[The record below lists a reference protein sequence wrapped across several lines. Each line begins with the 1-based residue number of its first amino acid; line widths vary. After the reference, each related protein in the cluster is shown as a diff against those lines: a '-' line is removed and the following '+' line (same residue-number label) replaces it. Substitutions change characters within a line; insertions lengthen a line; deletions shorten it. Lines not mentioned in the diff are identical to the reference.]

1 MCRSITPDGGGLLRQ
16 WAGVGPAAPALV
28 NILNTSQ
35 HVAGH
40 ILHIHIHVLLS
51 AAVAL
56 LTVLLIEKHDR
67 YYMAITARATFAREP
82 PFKKRRRARPR
93 RRSRPLAILV
103 ARAAAPAVATIEVAA
118 LEVSALEIA
127 KARRGWSAGRRGV
140 PRRVSPPATTTRRR
154 PIFSP
159 SPAHSPLPP
168 QAHSSSQQRPAEGKP
183 PGPLRWAPHV

>member
-28 NILNTSQ
+28 SVLNTSQ

-40 ILHIHIHVLLS
+40 IHIHILLS
-51 AAVAL
+51 ALVAL

-67 YYMAITARATFAREP
+67 YYMAMAARATFAREP
-82 PFKKRRRARPR
+82 LSKKRRRARSDGD
-93 RRSRPLAILV
+93 SRPLAILV
-103 ARAAAPAVATIEVAA
+103 ARAAAPAVATIEAAA
-118 LEVSALEIA
+118 LEVSAFEIA

-168 QAHSSSQQRPAEGKP
+168 PRRTPRRSNDLPRASLPDP
-183 PGPLRWAPHV
+183 CDGPPHV